1 MNQHHIES
9 LRGALDLSS
18 VGVIQKHVRSAK
30 DRNMTSGAARQLLGG
45 FGLTRDLALM
55 PISLLSGGQKARLCM
70 ASAVIGNPHLLI
82 MDEPTNHLDVSSR
95 EALTDGLRAFNG
107 GILLVSHDVHFLK
120 QVCNELWIVREGGVR
135 VVKGN
140 FSEALDTHCADCVEG
155 GRQSTK
161 KRETARRHRARGRFD

>member
-1 MNQHHIES
+1 
-9 LRGALDLSS
+9 
-18 VGVIQKHVRSAK
+18 
-30 DRNMTSGAARQLLGG
+30 MTAGAARQLLGG
-45 FGLTRDLALM
+45 FGLTGDLALM

-120 QVCNELWIVREGGVR
+120 QVCNELWIVRDGGVR

-140 FSEALDTHCADCVEG
+140 FSKALDAYCVECVEG
-155 GRQSTK
+155 RKPSTK
-161 KRETARRHRARGRFD
+161 KRETTHRHRARGRFD

>member
-1 MNQHHIES
+1 
-9 LRGALDLSS
+9 
-18 VGVIQKHVRSAK
+18 
-30 DRNMTSGAARQLLGG
+30 MTSGAARQLLGG
-45 FGLTRDLALM
+45 FGLTGDLALM

-120 QVCNELWIVREGGVR
+120 QVCNELWIVREV
-135 VVKGN
+135 
-140 FSEALDTHCADCVEG
+140 ACA
-155 GRQSTK
+155 
-161 KRETARRHRARGRFD
+161 